1 VPTAAEAE
9 ADPSLRPAPITDPSY
24 QEVQEQ
30 LFDLY
35 MTKER
40 VAELANNV
48 YEAHKKTIGM
58 MAHFF
63 RLRV

>member
-1 VPTAAEAE
+1 MPTAAEAA
-9 ADPSLRPAPITDPSY
+9 ADPSLRPAAITDPGY

-30 LFDLY
+30 LFDLF

-48 YEAHKKTIGM
+48 YKAHKQTIGM
-58 MAHFF
+58 MAHFS
-63 RLRV
+63 RLGV

>member
-1 VPTAAEAE
+1 MPTAAEAE
-9 ADPSLRPAPITDPSY
+9 ADPSLRPAAITDPSY
-24 QEVQEQ
+24 QEVQAK

-48 YEAHKKTIGM
+48 YKAHKKTIGM
-58 MAHFF
+58 MAHFS